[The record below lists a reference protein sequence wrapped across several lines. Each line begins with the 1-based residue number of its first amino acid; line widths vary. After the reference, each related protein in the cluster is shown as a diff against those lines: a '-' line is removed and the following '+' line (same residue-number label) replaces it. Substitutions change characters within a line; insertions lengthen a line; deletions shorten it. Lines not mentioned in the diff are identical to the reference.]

1 MNANAEKHKFY
12 KKSVGIC
19 SSQFLLTSRVL
30 PAHQGKTDLQ
40 DIFGFTCIDI
50 LIIIIVIAIF
60 IICITVMI
68 TITVYCYFSSIWVIL
83 TIWAIIITMIIVIF
97 SSYSNHSL
105 FILLFSTIFIVPHST
120 TVSDV
125 FCDDSVYQSVHDY
138 ATFCERV
145 RGWSLIFCL
154 SVPSIFTQ
162 PRWVSRIDSDFL
174 VWLITVAFW
183 SYVQDDPFFHWPQ
196 LVLFAQFSVDLTFL
210 NLFLLS
216 CWWNWLTIYGFI
228 PTFFSLHT

>member
-1 MNANAEKHKFY
+1 M
-12 KKSVGIC
+12 I
-19 SSQFLLTSRVL
+19 LL
-30 PAHQGKTDLQ
+30 PASGSSSLY
-40 DIFGFTCIDI
+40 
-50 LIIIIVIAIF
+50 IAS
-60 IICITVMI
+60 
-68 TITVYCYFSSIWVIL
+68 FSV
-83 TIWAIIITMIIVIF
+83 
-97 SSYSNHSL
+97 SSVSACSL
-105 FILLFSTIFIVPHST
+105 FLCCEPFRLITSVCLFSTIFIVPHST